1 MEIRRI
7 QELRMLPAL
16 SVKCDFGGMR
26 RAFNDVTVTAK
37 VLGVLSQTNDHDD
50 LCGYVLF
57 PLEASIYIII
67 IDMYH

>member
-1 MEIRRI
+1 
-7 QELRMLPAL
+7 MLPAL

-57 PLEASIYIII
+57 PLEALI
-67 IDMYH
+67 